1 MCRKGIIIIID
12 NFCIALFSGVPKL
25 THKIRDR
32 ENFGDDDD
40 DDDGGGGGG
49 GDDDD
54 DGGGG
59 GGGGDGDDDDDDA
72 DLCGR
77 LPPVS
82 MMKIYS
88 AGLWTRGLRSTVLR
102 AWLSSQLSVV

>member
-1 MCRKGIIIIID
+1 MDFNVLSTTQVHLRTDFKIVIITD

-49 GDDDD
+49 G
-54 DGGGG
+54 GSKRNR
-59 GGGGDGDDDDDDA
+59 
-72 DLCGR
+72 GR
-77 LPPVS
+77 RRR
-82 MMKIYS
+82 MY
-88 AGLWTRGLRSTVLR
+88 LRLQSFEQETYP
-102 AWLSSQLSVV
+102 